1 MYICTKSTSMNS
13 TDHSSS
19 IHFDEFSR
27 LREISDFYSH
37 YEDSYICAR
46 LRSSESNIFSTD
58 EQIIKV
64 DGMALALTLKGHAH
78 LQVNTH
84 DVEVRPGSL
93 LIVSPNTSI
102 VSAMSDTRE
111 ETEAYILFFDKKF
124 LQNVNINLTSISLPI
139 TYTSP
144 QSIIYLDSDEID
156 VLRRYCELLHLN
168 TRNVENPQLGRNIA
182 TSLIA
187 AMFYQVVMYYY
198 RRIGA
203 ETSGDEKPLTRR
215 HDYVRDFIKL
225 VNINYMRERSVA
237 YYASKL
243 FISSKYLSL
252 LVKEA
257 TGRSAAAWIDEFVI
271 MEAKN
276 MLRFSGKN
284 IQQVAY
290 ALNFSTQSSF
300 GKYFKHL
307 TGMSPTEYQKS

>member
-1 MYICTKSTSMNS
+1 MNS
-13 TDHSSS
+13 TEYNPS
-19 IHFDEFSR
+19 IQLDEVSR
-27 LREISDFYSH
+27 LREISDLFSR
-37 YEDSYICAR
+37 YEDAYVCAH
-46 LRSSESNIFSTD
+46 LCSADHNVFSTD
-58 EQIIKV
+58 EQVIKI
-64 DGMALALTLKGHAH
+64 DGIAMALTLKGHAK
-78 LQVNTH
+78 LQVNTYE
-84 DVEVRPGSL
+84 VEVRPGSL
-93 LIVSPNTSI
+93 LVVSPNMSVASLGTD
-102 VSAMSDTRE
+102 VSE
-111 ETEAYILFFDKKF
+111 ENEAYVLFFDKKF
-124 LQNVNINLTSISLPI
+124 LQGVNINLTSISLPM
-139 TYTSP
+139 TYTRP
-144 QSIIYLDSDEID
+144 QPIIYLNNEEIE
-156 VLRRYCELLHLN
+156 VLKHYCEMLYLN

-182 TSLIA
+182 SSLIA
-187 AMFYQVVMYYY
+187 AMFYQVVVYYY

-203 ETSGDEKPLTRR
+203 DTGEERQLTRR

-225 VNINYMRERSVA
+225 VHINYTRERSVA

-243 FISSKYLSL
+243 YISSKYLSL